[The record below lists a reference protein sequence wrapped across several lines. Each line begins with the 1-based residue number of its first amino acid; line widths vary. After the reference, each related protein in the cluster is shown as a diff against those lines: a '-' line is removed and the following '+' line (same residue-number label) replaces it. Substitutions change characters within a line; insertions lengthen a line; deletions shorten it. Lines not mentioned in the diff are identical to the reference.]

1 MRRIKVR
8 HYLDVVL
15 SHPEYTAEELEA
27 IIEKEEKECE
37 KLTEW
42 QEIY

>member
-1 MRRIKVR
+1 MERTKIR

-15 SHPEYTAEELEA
+15 SHPEYTAEELDA

-42 QEIY
+42 PEIY